1 MKLGVFDS
9 GLGGLLIARAIRE
22 TLPDVDMVYFGDTL
36 HLPYGNR
43 SVEAIY
49 AYSRNAMDFLFAQDC
64 QLVVTACNTV
74 SASALRPLQ
83 QVYLPAR
90 FPDRRILGVVVPT
103 LECCLDRGYKNLGV
117 IATHHIVRSGIYA
130 AELTKLD
137 PAIKIHQQATPLLVP
152 MIENDGMKWIRPVLE
167 EYLAPFWRGIS
178 RV

>member
-90 FPDRRILGVVVPT
+90 SRIAAFWALWCRLWNVVWTGGTRTLALSRHIISCARGFTRRSL
-103 LECCLDRGYKNLGV
+103 
-117 IATHHIVRSGIYA
+117 RSWTRR
-130 AELTKLD
+130 L
-137 PAIKIHQQATPLLVP
+137 
-152 MIENDGMKWIRPVLE
+152 R
-167 EYLAPFWRGIS
+167 FIS
-178 RV
+178 RLRPCLCP